1 MSSQQPNV
9 ATARYPVQVGPSR
22 RHLVD
27 LEGTPVLL
35 QGDAAWSII
44 AAVKREGVTTYLDD
58 CAAKGFNALLVNL
71 LEAYFAPDPP
81 RNMYG
86 EAPFT
91 TPGDFSVPNDAYFE
105 YADWVIGE
113 AARRDILIF
122 LCPTYLGHRSP
133 HAYGAQYGYGIP
145 EGWYDEVIAN
155 GVEGCREFGR
165 FLGRRFGR
173 FDNLVWM
180 LGGDRDPGDA
190 LPHMRAMAEGIL
202 ETDDRHVF
210 SAHVQP
216 EATSRVEYA
225 DEAWLGIDFTYSY
238 QILHWALL
246 RDYLRTPVRPNIMI
260 ESTYEFDHNASD
272 LQIRR
277 QAYWSLL
284 CGAAGQFMG
293 ALGLF
298 DFAPG
303 WEQRLDSAGRQ
314 AQAHLGSLVR
324 GRRWW
329 ELVPDLSRG
338 KDYASWHD
346 DSLRPLI
353 SSGVGELR
361 GLDFASAA
369 RTPDGRLAMAYLPTP
384 RQITFDLTQMSGPLI
399 EATWFDPIAGATL
412 PAGLWR
418 VDRQAPFTS
427 PTAQD
432 WVLILQSASVDDA
445 GR

>member
-1 MSSQQPNV
+1 MSSQQSKV
-9 ATARYPVQVGPSR
+9 ATARYPVQVGPNR

-27 LEGTPVLL
+27 QDGTPLL
-35 QGDAAWSII
+35 IQGDAAWSII

-58 CAAKGFNALLVNL
+58 CADKGFNAILVNL

-81 RNMYG
+81 RNLYG

-91 TPGDFSVPNDAYFE
+91 APGDFSTPNEAYFE
-105 YADWVIGE
+105 HADLVIGE
-113 AARRDILIF
+113 AARRNILIF

-155 GVEGCREFGR
+155 GVDGCREFGR
-165 FLGRRFGR
+165 FLGRRYGR
-173 FDNLVWM
+173 FDNIVWM
-180 LGGDRDPGDA
+180 LGGDRDPGDT
-190 LPHMRAMAEGIL
+190 LPHMRAMAEGIQ
-202 ETDDRHVF
+202 EADVRHVF

-225 DEAWLGIDFTYSY
+225 DETWLSIDFTYSY

-277 QAYWSLL
+277 QAYWPLL
-284 CGAAGQFMG
+284 CGATGQFMG

-298 DFAPG
+298 DFASG
-303 WEQRLDSAGRQ
+303 WEQLLESSGRK
-314 AQAHLGSLVR
+314 AQAHLGSLIR

-329 ELVPDLSRG
+329 ELVPDLSRA

-369 RTPDGRLAMAYLPTP
+369 RTPDGLFAMAYLPTP

-399 EATWFDPIAGATL
+399 EATWFDPITGAVR
-412 PAGLWR
+412 PAGLWG

-432 WVLILQSASVDDA
+432 WVLILESTSVEGN